1 MYRGIFRLDFIGMTD
16 ELFVLEGGNGRN
28 GRQEIGVERAANFRH
43 ASLILCRVERNA
55 GPISCWTTGFQL
67 LMEDLTK
74 MDRMRV
80 VFENTGCF
88 ITRGAHTRSEQNIRK

>member
-28 GRQEIGVERAANFRH
+28 GRQEIIERAANFRH
-43 ASLILCRVERNA
+43 ASLVLCRVERNA
-55 GPISCWTTGFQL
+55 GPISCWTADFQL

-80 VFENTGCF
+80 VFENTGRF
-88 ITRGAHTRSEQNIRK
+88 ITREPRIRSEQRIRK

>member
-16 ELFVLEGGNGRN
+16 ELFVSEGGNGRN
-28 GRQEIGVERAANFRH
+28 GRQEIVERAANFRH
-43 ASLILCRVERNA
+43 ASLVLCRVERNA
-55 GPISCWTTGFQL
+55 GPISCWTAGFQL

-88 ITRGAHTRSEQNIRK
+88 ITRRARIRSEQSIRK